1 MSRIILS
8 IEIAHYLSLDDL
20 ISIARITNTPDLD
33 DFKALCRVS
42 NGDLF
47 KYFSYK
53 VRTKKTYVSYAIN
66 ESIQGKTLFR
76 YVPKPYKDQLWN
88 EIISNGDLSEY
99 ENGLDAVLKSKENVP
114 SRFEHLMCSD
124 DFAYVALRVNGC
136 RLKQLNDN
144 KRKRILVETA
154 VLENGNALMYA
165 PEELKDD
172 TSLVSLC
179 VYKFPYALEY
189 AGAFCRSCKNI
200 INIATSNVKWVRRYA
215 LG

>member
-8 IEIAHYLSLDDL
+8 IEIAHYLSQDDL

-88 EIISNGDLSEY
+88 EIINMTNNY
-99 ENGLDAVLKSKENVP
+99 
-114 SRFEHLMCSD
+114 
-124 DFAYVALRVNGC
+124 
-136 RLKQLNDN
+136 
-144 KRKRILVETA
+144 
-154 VLENGNALMYA
+154 
-165 PEELKDD
+165 
-172 TSLVSLC
+172 
-179 VYKFPYALEY
+179 
-189 AGAFCRSCKNI
+189 
-200 INIATSNVKWVRRYA
+200 
-215 LG
+215 